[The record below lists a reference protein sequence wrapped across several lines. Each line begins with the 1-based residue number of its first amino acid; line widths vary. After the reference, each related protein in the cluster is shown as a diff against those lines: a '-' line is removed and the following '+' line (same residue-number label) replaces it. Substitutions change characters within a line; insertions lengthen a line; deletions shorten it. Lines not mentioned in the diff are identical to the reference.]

1 MMWDANKTRCIQVG
15 MVSSK
20 YTVCEIYI
28 FPNQLESKK
37 CSKIRSNCSLERF
50 MSFYRMINGRSRMHL
65 SFIKPVYFP
74 RKTLNAIWTSKANT
88 LRTYIYFRSDIAIL
102 KQNVNFDRNIHK
114 IICNIYSLR
123 ANCMQ

>member
-74 RKTLNAIWTSKANT
+74 QENAKCHLDFQGKHIT
-88 LRTYIYFRSDIAIL
+88 
-102 KQNVNFDRNIHK
+102 
-114 IICNIYSLR
+114 NIYLL
-123 ANCMQ
+123 